1 MSYKNID
8 FNEIKAGPIDAGDY
22 VAKVSS
28 AEEVVTA
35 KGVTY
40 VKVGLDIDK
49 GITLTGRHIVDGS
62 SPQGVKYGLS
72 MLKKLAEAIG
82 EHNFAGFPDVLVGK
96 LVGVRV
102 SVIESSQYGLQ
113 NQIEDYFDYNRLAF

>member
-1 MSYKNID
+1 MNYKNID
-8 FNEIKAGPIDAGDY
+8 FKEIKTGPIEAGDY
-22 VAKVSS
+22 TAKISF

-62 SPQGVKYGLS
+62 SPQGVNYGLS

-82 EHNFAGFPDVLVGK
+82 EQTFAGFPEVLVGK

-102 SVIESSQYGLQ
+102 SIVESTQYGFQ
-113 NQIEDYFDYNRLAF
+113 NQVEDYFDYRTLAF